1 LTTKGPQPWIIA
13 ALALALAGCAGVGS
27 PPQSVGAGAAGDGS
41 WMSPATQGQN
51 LLYVSDE
58 ATNTVDVFTFPFGT
72 PAGVLQQIHD
82 PVGVCSDKTGDV
94 WVVNAP
100 DHVVKYAHGAHSRGP
115 TIEDPRALRL
125 LACSVDPTSG
135 NLAVTDTGRPG
146 QAGSVVVYAG
156 GKGSPKRFRSAQLTD
171 VFFCAYDDDGNLFV
185 DGLDG
190 HYAFHLMEL
199 PQGGQRMRSIKL
211 NQSVG
216 FPGAV
221 AWDGKY
227 LALGDRSFRGGHA
240 RAIYQISV
248 SGTRG
253 TVVGTTKLGGSC
265 DLLGFAVPKLGSG
278 RGNPQGSRV
287 VAPDVC
293 ENTVRIYNY
302 PAGGSPSKNLGD
314 IQYPFSA
321 AVSAAP
327 H

>member
-1 LTTKGPQPWIIA
+1 MTTKGRQPWIIG
-13 ALALALAGCAGVGS
+13 ALALALTGCAGAVS
-27 PPQSVGAGAAGDGS
+27 PLQSAGAGAVRDGS
-41 WMSPATQGQN
+41 WMSPATNGRN

-58 ATNTVDVFTFPFGT
+58 AANAVDVFTFPFGT
-72 PAGVLQQIHD
+72 PVGVLRQSHD
-82 PVGVCSDKTGDV
+82 PVGICSDKTGYV

-100 DHVVKYAHGAHSRGP
+100 NHVLKYAHGAQRPGA
-115 TIEDPRALRL
+115 TMEDAHALRL
-125 LACSVDPTSG
+125 QACSIDPTTG
-135 NLAVTDTGRPG
+135 DLAVTDAGRAG
-146 QAGSVVVYAG
+146 QAGSVVIYAG
-156 GKGSPKRFRSAQLTD
+156 AKGSPKRFRSAHLTD
-171 VFFCAYDDDGNLFV
+171 VFFCAYDDKGNLFV

-190 HYAFHLMEL
+190 NYVFHLMEL
-199 PQGGQRMRSIKL
+199 PHGVQRLRPIKL
-211 NQSVG
+211 DQSVG

-227 LALGDRSFRGGHA
+227 LALGDRSYRGGHA
-240 RAIYQISV
+240 PAIYQVSV

-265 DLLGFAVPKLGSG
+265 DLLGFTIPKLGSG
-278 RGNPQGSRV
+278 KGNPQGTRL

-293 ENTVRIYNY
+293 ENAVRLYRY
-302 PAGGSPSKNLGD
+302 PAGGSATKSLGQ